1 MEILAVLAEGAVNA
15 TFVESEVDG
24 LSDQHLNRCNTWFIG
39 YKGSYSFDYRYGYL
53 NKFLGDFGHLAK
65 ACW

>member
-24 LSDQHLNRCNTWFIG
+24 LSDQPPESLQHLLHW
-39 YKGSYSFDYRYGYL
+39 L
-53 NKFLGDFGHLAK
+53 
-65 ACW
+65 